1 MSILLYIYLH
11 KKVCIPGHP
20 NVLEVPPSSTT
31 PTPTPTLILILSLSS
46 HLLPPLDDPP
56 PGCSA
61 FLSSCCLSRISR
73 MAARALRLP
82 PSLGPRRISSDS
94 FLLAAAL
101 ALLGGRGAF
110 FRRCRRSA
118 MASMN
123 SRRNCS
129 AMRSSAASSGLMAS
143 AAALCPLPSAAA
155 AAPAPATPPG
165 VSLVLVVGGS

>member
-1 MSILLYIYLH
+1 
-11 KKVCIPGHP
+11 
-20 NVLEVPPSSTT
+20 
-31 PTPTPTLILILSLSS
+31 
-46 HLLPPLDDPP
+46 
-56 PGCSA
+56 
-61 FLSSCCLSRISR
+61 

-101 ALLGGRGAF
+101 ALLGGKGAF

-155 AAPAPATPPG
+155 AAPAPAATPPG